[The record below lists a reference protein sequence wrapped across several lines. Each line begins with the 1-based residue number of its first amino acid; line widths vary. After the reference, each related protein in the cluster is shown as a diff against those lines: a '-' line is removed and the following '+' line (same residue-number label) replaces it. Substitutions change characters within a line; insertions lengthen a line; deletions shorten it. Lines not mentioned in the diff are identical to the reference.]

1 MAPQKIHL
9 IDGNN
14 QFFLKYAKATSYQ
27 DLVNRCI
34 QLNWGFDQVYWVFDG
49 YDSRKPRRELYPE
62 YKNTASR
69 AKNHLDTT
77 KYDMLND
84 FKKIDLPNHG
94 GVFICER
101 PHTEADDIIRK
112 LAMALADGRNHITI
126 SSNDVDIL
134 NLSHLPNVFQPQAV
148 MPKNV
153 NNCDEL
159 NLFKTMVGDSSDNLK
174 GLSGFGE
181 KAWERLS
188 EQQRKMI
195 HYQLQNDF
203 PNFIPNN
210 AFSLDEKYTI
220 KLCEKIGEHWET
232 LKMYWRV
239 VNYMEI
245 PDAELIKHTRFYP
258 KQQLVQT
265 HAPAMTMDF

>member
-1 MAPQKIHL
+1 MSRIL
-9 IDGNN
+9 LVDGCN

-27 DLVNRCI
+27 DLVNRCL
-34 QLNWGFDQVYWVFDG
+34 QMHWGFDQIYWIFDG
-49 YDSRKPRRELYPE
+49 FDSRRPRRELYPE

-69 AKNHLDTT
+69 AKNKLDTT

-84 FKKIDLPNHG
+84 FKKIDLPTAG
-94 GVFICER
+94 GIIIVER
-101 PHTEADDIIRK
+101 PYTEADDLIRK
-112 LAMALADGRNHITI
+112 LAMAFADGINYIEI
-126 SSNDVDIL
+126 ASNDADIL
-134 NLSHLPNVFQPQAV
+134 NLSDLPNVKQPQAK
-148 MPKNV
+148 MPNNV
-153 NNCDEL
+153 NSADEL
-159 NLFKTMVGDSSDNLK
+159 NLYKTLVGDSSDNLK

-203 PNFIPNN
+203 PEFVPNN
-210 AFSLDEKYTI
+210 AFPLDEKYSV
-220 KLCEKIGEHWET
+220 KLCEKISEHWET

-265 HAPAMTMDF
+265 HAPVMTMDF